1 MSENYFALLGLEVNF
16 FIDLK
21 TMEKNY
27 VAMQSSMHPDCF
39 SDPAKKESAV
49 VRIAEVNE
57 AYSVLKSPLAR
68 AEYILELNG
77 TKLQNE
83 DRNSLVSEVFDM
95 CDSQDAESAITSE
108 ILKCQELMGK
118 FFEIGDMYQ
127 AALQVEKLKYLK
139 KLNKS
144 GAACSC

>member
-1 MSENYFALLGLEVNF
+1 MSENYFTLLGLEVSF
-16 FIDLK
+16 FIDLE
-21 TMEKNY
+21 TMERNY

-39 SDPAKKESAV
+39 SDLTKKESAV
-49 VRIAEVNE
+49 ANIAKVNE
-57 AYSVLKSPLAR
+57 AYSVLKSPLTR

-77 TKLQNE
+77 IKLQDE
-83 DRNSLVSEVFDM
+83 DRNNLVSEVFDV
-95 CDSQDAESAITSE
+95 CDAHDAESAITSE
-108 ILKCQELMGK
+108 MSKCQELMGK
-118 FFEIGDMYQ
+118 FFEIGDIYQ